1 MIKKRKTKEMKA
13 LDLKRLKIEKRR
25 AEKKALKIVLKL
37 QKEIEWLEYD
47 FSRIGIGQMSKLINF
62 PSAHLKYVKKEF
74 KKPYIGGDS
83 DDDTSLAIDYLNL

>member
-25 AEKKALKIVLKL
+25 AQKKALKIVLKL
-37 QKEIEWLEYD
+37 QKEIEFWDHD
-47 FSRIGIGQMSKLINF
+47 FTKVGIGHISKLINF
-62 PSAHLKYVKKEF
+62 PSANLKYVKKEA

-83 DDDTSLAIDYLNL
+83 AEDTSLAIDYLNL